1 MRVNALVSMI
11 LATTWVAASSMA
23 LAQNATSP
31 APAREAPRPQD
42 LEPRVDTSATP
53 ARETQGRE
61 TPTRETPRPEDLEP
75 RVNTSAPSSS
85 SSAPTGANEAAPGA
99 TSGPGGGAAASATT
113 RESRPSTASGAPA
126 TGASAPTAAVG
137 ATAAGNPQGTAA
149 KPAAKGKAL
158 DRLELDTTQ
167 ITGNRELP
175 KVLYIVP
182 WKRSDLGDLVGKPV
196 NSLLDEVLTPVDR
209 DVFQRENRYYR
220 ALTPGA
226 VENDALS
233 APDSRAP
240 TPTRNPVP
248 TNSAPAA
255 GMPGSATH
263 PTNASAA
270 GGATGSGSAAPPKRD
285 EK

>member
-1 MRVNALVSMI
+1 
-11 LATTWVAASSMA
+11 
-23 LAQNATSP
+23 
-31 APAREAPRPQD
+31 
-42 LEPRVDTSATP
+42 
-53 ARETQGRE
+53 
-61 TPTRETPRPEDLEP
+61 
-75 RVNTSAPSSS
+75 VNTSAPSSS
-85 SSAPTGANEAAPGA
+85 STSSAPAGANEAAPSAASGA
-99 TSGPGGGAAASATT
+99 AGGAAASATSPS
-113 RESRPSTASGAPA
+113 SRST
-126 TGASAPTAAVG
+126 
-137 ATAAGNPQGTAA
+137 A

-182 WKRSDLGDLVGKPV
+182 WKRSDLGDLVGKPI

-233 APDSRAP
+233 APDSRPP

-255 GMPGSATH
+255 GSPGSATY
-263 PTNASAA
+263 PTSDAP
-270 GGATGSGSAAPPKRD
+270 TGSGSAASPRRD